1 MKAALLILT
10 ITAVT
15 LVIAYYAVGAV
26 NPSGICS
33 ADWSEAQIIREHCR
47 LRLIRPEWVSS
58 KGSILM
64 NWVVA
69 ETKARLAV
77 VAIFW
82 FCIVCYV
89 ILFEMCGNENVDS
102 E

>member
-58 KGSILM
+58 KGSVLM

-77 VAIFW
+77 VTIFW
-82 FCIVCYV
+82 IAAVSFAIRCE
-89 ILFEMCGNENVDS
+89 LGGNENVDS